1 MNNETIN
8 IIWSSADREVA
19 IKMVFMYTHNSKL
32 RNWWKTVRL
41 IVWGPSAKL
50 LAEDPEL
57 QLHIESMIEAGVL
70 VCACKKCADESGVA
84 ESLSQMGIDVK
95 YMGEPLTEILKN
107 GEKVLT
113 F

>member
-1 MNNETIN
+1 MNNDTLN

-32 RNWWKTVRL
+32 RHWWKTVRL

-57 QLHIESMIEAGVL
+57 QLHIESMLGAGVL
-70 VCACKKCADESGVA
+70 ICACKKCADELGVS
-84 ESLSQMGIDVK
+84 ESLSKMGIEVK
-95 YMGEPLTEILKN
+95 YMGEPLTDILKS